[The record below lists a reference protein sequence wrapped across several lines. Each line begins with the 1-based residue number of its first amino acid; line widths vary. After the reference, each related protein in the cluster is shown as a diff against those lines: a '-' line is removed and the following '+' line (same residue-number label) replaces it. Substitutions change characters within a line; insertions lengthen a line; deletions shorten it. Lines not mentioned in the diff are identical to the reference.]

1 MYMLA
6 LCLSTVKLILYQNY
20 RYRIFHTDMAKGG
33 KKSGKKKGGKKKSS
47 KLANMTE
54 EERIAYEEQK
64 ALAEEELRKKK
75 ENMLTQFLKV
85 KTTKLQHTK

>member
-1 MYMLA
+1 
-6 LCLSTVKLILYQNY
+6 
-20 RYRIFHTDMAKGG
+20 MAKGG

-85 KTTKLQHTK
+85 KTYYVTTYQISVLSNMINYFNSMQLMCYTDIK

>member
-1 MYMLA
+1 
-6 LCLSTVKLILYQNY
+6 
-20 RYRIFHTDMAKGG
+20 MAKGG

-85 KTTKLQHTK
+85 KTTKLQHTKYNVSNMEKCFYLMQWMCYTDIKRVKK